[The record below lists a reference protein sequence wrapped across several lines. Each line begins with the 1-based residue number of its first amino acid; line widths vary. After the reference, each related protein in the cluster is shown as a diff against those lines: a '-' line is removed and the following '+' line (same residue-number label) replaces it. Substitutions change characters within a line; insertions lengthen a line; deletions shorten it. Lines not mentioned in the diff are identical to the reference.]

1 MFMIDKE
8 KRNKNYLLETYDL
21 PYLCNITHGFQDEY
35 LRIDLY
41 AWLVVIIKKKRQI
54 QHDE

>member
-1 MFMIDKE
+1 MIDKE